1 MFSLIK
7 KRSYFKP
14 SRISLSR
21 EPPPCDIG
29 SVMAIHYSLAAII
42 LTGSMASTG
51 IAATTWTSATPDL
64 SHTSQ
69 YLCTGWS
76 FCLGEAGSRL
86 ITTSTPH
93 SQPMDAEVRLTSI
106 DFNLR
111 EARKNGTGLLIV
123 QHSGGIQTI
132 IGKSDNTISTGN
144 YASGTWTFTNGP
156 ILNTGT
162 TYYAMFTETDLS
174 AISIGDC
181 WDNDFFS
188 INGSRRIDN
197 SMDNTAGTGPSV
209 NQLAL
214 VGSNWQKD
222 FIAITCKIFMKKVN
236 DHERACQ
243 RDLLSLCNHGQLSAD
258 V

>member
-1 MFSLIK
+1 
-7 KRSYFKP
+7 
-14 SRISLSR
+14 
-21 EPPPCDIG
+21 
-29 SVMAIHYSLAAII
+29 MAIHYSLAAII

-64 SHTSQ
+64 SPTSQ

-144 YASGTWTFTNGP
+144 YVSGTWTFTNGP

-174 AISIGDC
+174 TISIGDC

-197 SMDNTAGTGPSV
+197 SMDNAAGTGPSV

-222 FIAITCKIFMKKVN
+222 FIARN
-236 DHERACQ
+236 DNMVPTGLQIHTSSVPEPASA
-243 RDLLSLCNHGQLSAD
+243 LLLAFGMALLPFRRLKSPTL
-258 V
+258 